1 MVGENLREEVTKLS
15 LEKGEGAKNG
25 KSGRRR
31 IQPEKQYVQGPRW
44 ERKQFVRGTDTSYPH
59 DLEQIIS

>member
-1 MVGENLREEVTKLS
+1 MVGENLRQEVTKLS

-31 IQPEKQYVQGPRW
+31 IQPEK
-44 ERKQFVRGTDTSYPH
+44 
-59 DLEQIIS
+59 